1 MKRLFARL
9 PKRAIFVAIAALLAT
24 LLVTRGSWQQPV
36 LSILGI
42 AGEGDRYLGYVEGET
57 SLMAPPVAGQL
68 LERPVDRGG
77 RVKKGDRL
85 FVIDPTL
92 AKAEVARAEA
102 ALAESKAR
110 HENLLTGKR
119 PEEQDVVRAQR
130 REIEASLAMAETE
143 LKRQADLLPRGFTTR
158 QAYDQAESQV
168 FQLRARLASLAAQE
182 RVGDLAARQAEI
194 AAAAAL
200 IGQNEANLD
209 TAKKR
214 LADVMPVAPE
224 DALVENTFFNV
235 GEWVP
240 AATPV
245 VSLLP
250 GSRVKLRFF
259 VPEEDVS
266 KARMGRPV
274 SFTCDGCPADLRA
287 NVIYISPR
295 AEFTPPVIYSQSAR
309 TKLVFMIEARPE
321 AVPAQVALAPGLPVT
336 VAPFGPAS
344 EEAGS

>member
-1 MKRLFARL
+1 MKLVVL
-9 PKRAIFVAIAALLAT
+9 IGSAALAGTLAASY
-24 LLVTRGSWQQPV
+24 GSSERALAAFGFGTTPPH
-36 LSILGI
+36 
-42 AGEGDRYLGYVEGET
+42 YLGYVEGET
-57 SLMAPPVAGQL
+57 TLVSPPVAGRL
-68 LERPVDRGG
+68 VARPIQRGDR
-77 RVKKGDRL
+77 VAKGDRL
-85 FVIDPTL
+85 YVIDTTQAEAEVSRATATL
-92 AKAEVARAEA
+92 AEFQ
-102 ALAESKAR
+102 AR
-110 HENLLTGKR
+110 HDNLLTGKR
-119 PEEQDVVRAQR
+119 SDELDVIRAQR
-130 REIEASLAMAETE
+130 REAQAGLAMAKRE
-143 LKRQADLLPRGFTTR
+143 LERQTDLLSRNVASR
-158 QAYDQAESQV
+158 RSHDQAAAQV
-168 FQLRARLASLAAQE
+168 SELRARISSLDARERAANL
-182 RVGDLAARQAEI
+182 GARESEV
-194 AAAAAL
+194 AAAAAMIEQSQASL
-200 IGQNEANLD
+200 ARARN
-209 TAKKR
+209 R
-214 LADVMPVAPE
+214 LSELMPVAPE

-250 GSRVKLRFF
+250 ASRVKLRFF